1 MLHIPETGFIS
12 KLIFLIVTFLQEP
25 LWDRYGATVPV
36 PMAQFTLDIAISSGV
51 IGNSLCHTPVAR

>member
-25 LWDRYGATVPV
+25 MGTGNDPPV
-36 PMAQFTLDIAISSGV
+36 P
-51 IGNSLCHTPVAR
+51 IGCLIPQST

>member
-25 LWDRYGATVPV
+25 LGTGNEPPPV
-36 PMAQFTLDIAISSGV
+36 LIDCLIPQST
-51 IGNSLCHTPVAR
+51 